1 MTVPKKEKEPYS
13 LELINVLYEHVPAF
27 TDIFDEETWYIFCG
41 CFMVFTFLVVFLVSR
56 FVTIKPVD
64 W

>member
-1 MTVPKKEKEPYS
+1 MVEKRPKEPYNI
-13 LELINVLYEHVPAF
+13 ELINTLYENVPAF

-41 CFMVFTFLVVFLVSR
+41 CFVATTFLVVFLVSR
-56 FVTIKPVD
+56 YVTIKPVD